1 MPSIRFRHVI
11 GGSLSFA
18 FSTRTGRTDSPPFP
32 ATLTTPA
39 LDRRSLRW
47 FGTSPCRAIPEG
59 LPPSLAQHRLS
70 SSIFYIDPSLRSCHT
85 VIGKAEDDHLT
96 ACTPQSPLPDPAVKD
111 GVEVDVGEQR

>member
-85 VIGKAEDDHLT
+85 VVRIPDDSVIRQALDTPSPAFIGA
-96 ACTPQSPLPDPAVKD
+96 APGLPFVH
-111 GVEVDVGEQR
+111 EVLI